1 MVDEDIFTFKRKIH
15 RWLKYAEEEQQRYAM
30 SEKSRSSKGSSSKS
44 SRHGSKSNASRKSSR
59 SSKAGDSK
67 TRAMEEKAKLA
78 ELLAEESFLMK
89 RQIAENEAERL
100 KVQEMVAK
108 AKARAKVYEES
119 ESGDGKLFP
128 QTEEARPSKQ
138 TDIDHY
144 FQRGS
149 HQKLIHDEHLHSKKT
164 DIAELL
170 CNLVKQQTEMLE
182 RMYYSDFC
190 ECNHLQMKSILGNIE
205 DISREDRKF
214 LDILETGTKKDG
226 AHFEVSLPF
235 RNIGIQLPNK
245 RYQAVKRIHHLK
257 RFIKDPQFFEEI
269 KDKWKSFYLNV
280 MLRKQMSNQIMAR
293 YGIFHIMVSSIQA
306 NLQRLELFSTAVPII
321 EELH

>member
-1 MVDEDIFTFKRKIH
+1 MQSQKIVDLQKRHLAKAAAIAVNQM
-15 RWLKYAEEEQQRYAM
+15 LQESQAEAVSLETPRQEQWR
-30 SEKSRSSKGSSSKS
+30 
-44 SRHGSKSNASRKSSR
+44 RKQ
-59 SSKAGDSK
+59 
-67 TRAMEEKAKLA
+67 AKLA

-170 CNLVKQQTEMLE
+170 RNLVKQQTEMLE